1 MQINSIDRGQL
12 QPFKRLIYLL
22 ICGIGIKPSAD
33 TRVDLCSYLILFFKC
48 RENIPE
54 QFQGNLHYEQS
65 EEASSNMEEAVES
78 LDQVLDC
85 LEEATQQ

>member
-1 MQINSIDRGQL
+1 MNQNRRKRINDIRDKISELRDEL
-12 QPFKRLIYLL
+12 
-22 ICGIGIKPSAD
+22 D
-33 TRVDLCSYLILFFKC
+33 TIREEEDEY

-78 LDQVLDC
+78 HDQVLDC
-85 LEEATQQ
+85 LEDATQQ